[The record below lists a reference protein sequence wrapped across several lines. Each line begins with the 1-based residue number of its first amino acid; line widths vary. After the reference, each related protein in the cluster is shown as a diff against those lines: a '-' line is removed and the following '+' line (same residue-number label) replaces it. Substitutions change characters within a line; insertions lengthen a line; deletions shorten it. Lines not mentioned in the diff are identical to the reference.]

1 MNLFELI
8 KVFAK
13 EKNMKDELTPCKTCS
28 KEIAKSATIC
38 PHCGAKIKLNL
49 IEKIILFIIVSWI
62 SVYGWLVIGGLYHK
76 R

>member
-1 MNLFELI
+1 
-8 KVFAK
+8 
-13 EKNMKDELTPCKTCS
+13 MKDELTPCKTCS